1 MTMLYG
7 CRANMYTFCI
17 DCVLGIECKAIPDAG
32 FYPLLVRSFRRPNV
46 TLNLYQHAERKQLT
60 SASRNAMGMPPPC
73 R

>member
-1 MTMLYG
+1 MLYG

-60 SASRNAMGMPPPC
+60 SSSRNAMGMPPPC